1 MSRQDTRIS
10 SLFGVKLEFLK
21 KSIVSLL
28 KNLFIPYRAIKK
40 RRRTKT
46 EKKESKKKNMKLEA
60 ERK

>member
-40 RRRTKT
+40 GGEQKLRR
-46 EKKESKKKNMKLEA
+46 KKVKKKNMKLEA